1 MNTESIPANKVE
13 SGADLK
19 NPGDFCFSHERDYL
33 YIRLPGSRHND
44 ALRIQKGQPGGD
56 RVWGWDGDE
65 EKPTLTPSIDA
76 PGEWHGY
83 LRAGMLE
90 SC

>member
-1 MNTESIPANKVE
+1 MNTQSLITRKVE
-13 SGADLK
+13 SGKMEL
-19 NPGDFCFSHERDYL
+19 PGDFCFDAELEHIYL
-33 YIRLPGSRHND
+33 ILPGMTRSD
-44 ALRIQKGQPGGD
+44 SLRIQKGPPGGE

-65 EKPTLTPSIDA
+65 EKPTLTPSIHC

-83 LRAGMLE
+83 LKSGVLV